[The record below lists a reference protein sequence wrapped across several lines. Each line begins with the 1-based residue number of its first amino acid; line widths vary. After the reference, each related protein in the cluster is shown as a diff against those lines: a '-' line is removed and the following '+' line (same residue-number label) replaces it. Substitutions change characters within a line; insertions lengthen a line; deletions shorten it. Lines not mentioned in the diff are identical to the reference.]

1 MFMLERRGEEER
13 VNAPVIHSVDP
24 GLTDQQTGLVEL
36 ELELLCQGWSF
47 TSCLPGWALHFP
59 PVLTVSSSEI
69 RILDLFCWRLLSIYL
84 FYLKC

>member
-1 MFMLERRGEEER
+1 MFMLERRVEEER

-69 RILDLFCWRLLSIYL
+69 RIRSLLLETFIYL
-84 FYLKC
+84 FI

>member
-47 TSCLPGWALHFP
+47 TSCLAAWLGPALP
-59 PVLTVSSSEI
+59 SCPYSLQL
-69 RILDLFCWRLLSIYL
+69 RDQD
-84 FYLKC
+84 

>member
-59 PVLTVSSSEI
+59 PVLTVSSLEI
-69 RILDLFCWRLLSIYL
+69 RIRSLLLETFIYL
-84 FYLKC
+84 FI

>member
-1 MFMLERRGEEER
+1 MFMLERRVEEER

-47 TSCLPGWALHFP
+47 TSCLPACLAGWALHFP

-69 RILDLFCWRLLSIYL
+69 RIRSLLLETFIYL
-84 FYLKC
+84 FI

>member
-1 MFMLERRGEEER
+1 MFMLERRVEEER

-59 PVLTVSSSEI
+59 PVLTVSSLEI
-69 RILDLFCWRLLSIYL
+69 RIRYLLLETFIYL
-84 FYLKC
+84 FI